1 MNEQELIEKLR
12 KYPELKARFADLVRI
27 IENPIGETD
36 LADVA
41 EEHVI
46 VSLRNL
52 GRDTLQE
59 WAHERSEQ
67 ASERLKK
74 QVKSA
79 HKNIKK
85 KCTGK
90 RASGK

>member
-1 MNEQELIEKLR
+1 MNEKELAEKLA
-12 KYPELKARFADLVRI
+12 KYPELKIRFEDLVRI

-52 GRDTLQE
+52 GRETLQE
-59 WAHERSEQ
+59 WANGRCEQ
-67 ASERLKK
+67 ASVRLKR

-85 KCTGK
+85 KSTGK
-90 RASGK
+90 PALGK